1 MSFSFLNN
9 YEPYVVYMTMIYI
22 PNCLCNNPPD
32 GIVALNNNLGYKIK
46 MCRKLKTK
54 RFGLGGITPS
64 IRKGT
69 EKEDELKEKHGI

>member
-54 RFGLGGITPS
+54 RFGVGRNHS
-64 IRKGT
+64 KYKERNRKRR
-69 EKEDELKEKHGI
+69 